1 MMEFY
6 PQIKSVHVHLVM
18 LSGLLFFIRGGAA
31 SMLGATWP
39 RHALLRYA
47 SYSIDTC
54 LLTSAAMLLTALYSA
69 GAVAGGIFANGWLA
83 VKMLLLVLYVLLGIF
98 AMRPKLG
105 RTGRVICYI
114 AALVVFAFMY
124 SVARA
129 HHPLGGLIYLR

>member
-105 RTGRVICYI
+105 RTGRVVCYI
-114 AALVVFAFMY
+114 AALAVFVSMY
-124 SVARA
+124 GIARL
-129 HHPLGGLIYLR
+129 HHPLGWLLHLR

>member
-1 MMEFY
+1 MMELY
-6 PQIKSVHVHLVM
+6 PQVKTVHVHLVM

-31 SMLGATWP
+31 AMLGATWP

-105 RTGRVICYI
+105 RTGRVACYM
-114 AALVVFAFMY
+114 AALLVFAFMY
-124 SVARA
+124 TVARL
-129 HHPLGGLIYLR
+129 HHPLGVLLYL